1 MGKRRRAPVE
11 DGKEK
16 IKKIQAAKAALGAD
30 HLAKDNLIK
39 SPKSRKMKTFSYEV
53 FDTLYENI
61 HEIYYLHKNPR
72 NKQQLHPPTLSSIVH
87 EVSYIFD

>member
-30 HLAKDNLIK
+30 HLAKDKNIK
-39 SPKSRKMKTFSYEV
+39 SPSFSYEV
-53 FDTLYENI
+53 FDILYENI

>member
-1 MGKRRRAPVE
+1 M
-11 DGKEK
+11 
-16 IKKIQAAKAALGAD
+16 
-30 HLAKDNLIK
+30 
-39 SPKSRKMKTFSYEV
+39 KMKTFSYEV
-53 FDTLYENI
+53 FNILYENI

>member
-30 HLAKDNLIK
+30 HLAKDKI
-39 SPKSRKMKTFSYEV
+39 
-53 FDTLYENI
+53 I
-61 HEIYYLHKNPR
+61 KNP
-72 NKQQLHPPTLSSIVH
+72 K
-87 EVSYIFD
+87 